1 MLPDPPSSGAI
12 GNLVASVPDASLRSK
27 RKAASDHAQRVAS
40 AGNPSTLLGAA
51 GLQLRCK
58 VPDRAPR
65 AVVASVP
72 DAALLNFAAPFF
84 LQPGCWLD
92 SELLGRYGF
101 SMSTKDMVAA
111 LERFDEVELARFVDE
126 LEKHDKLAENLYDLL
141 AFRMRAQE
149 PMRPFEEFVQD
160 LQAKR

>member
-1 MLPDPPSSGAI
+1 MQSSGS
-12 GNLVASVPDASLRSK
+12 GASGCSRVRPPTADKSRTSASLIS
-27 RKAASDHAQRVAS
+27 AAS
-40 AGNPSTLLGAA
+40 
-51 GLQLRCK
+51 
-58 VPDRAPR
+58 
-65 AVVASVP
+65 
-72 DAALLNFAAPFF
+72 FF

-92 SELLGRYGF
+92 SEFLGRYGS

-111 LERFDEVELARFVDE
+111 LERFDEVELAKFVDE